1 MNSLTKEQY
10 LKFVRIF
17 FNILVLAALSLIAL
31 TATSC
36 SEPASPYGQ
45 TEITLEALDASC
57 TEVWLE
63 LKFNNLTQPAK
74 VAIQKD
80 GKDYHRILSLN
91 RDTLLVFEDLEPS
104 ANYSFRA
111 IIRYEGK
118 DDKISNTVQVR
129 TMDTTSHSFTWQTFT
144 FGEHSSSTLYDVAI
158 IDENNI
164 WAVGEIYM
172 KDSLGNPDPNAY
184 NAVHWDG
191 TNWELK
197 KIYTGSSCNP
207 VDYSPLKAI
216 FAFSDSNI
224 AITSGGSIGWFNG
237 KINRADCGIRP
248 LLSGSINK
256 MWGSSSSDL
265 YVVGNGGNIANY
277 NGTGWRKIESGT
289 TLNINDIWGD
299 FNKTTQEWEIL
310 AVGGNI
316 LHGWQQD
323 RAILEIKNGNQAIQL
338 NSDGANWPLSG
349 VWFKAIPKHYVIG
362 SGIYYKQKLD
372 DSVWNSNLTSITTY
386 HTNKIRGND
395 LNDVIIVGAYGEVL
409 HFNGMR
415 WQSYINQTG
424 LFNGSYYSVTIKN
437 DLVVTVG
444 THMSKAIITV
454 GKR

>member
-1 MNSLTKEQY
+1 MP
-10 LKFVRIF
+10 VRVIHIKLLF
-17 FNILVLAALSLIAL
+17 WAAMGLITLSSY
-31 TATSC
+31 SC

-45 TEITLEALDASC
+45 TAITLEALDASC

-63 LKFNNLTQPAK
+63 LKFSNLTQPAN

-104 ANYSFRA
+104 TNYSFRA
-111 IIRYEGK
+111 IIRHEGK
-118 DDKISNTVQVR
+118 DDKISNTIPVR

-144 FGEHSSSTLYDVAI
+144 FGEVGSSSLYDVAI

-164 WAVGEIYM
+164 WAVGEIYV

-248 LLSGSINK
+248 LLSGAINK

-265 YVVGNGGNIANY
+265 YVVGNGGNIADY
-277 NGTGWRKIESGT
+277 NGTSWQKIESGT
-289 TLNINDIWGD
+289 TLHINDVWGD
-299 FNKTTQEWEIL
+299 YNTMSKKWEIL
-310 AVGGNI
+310 CVGSNQFIDEGRTLLSIEENKATPINDSGLSWALNSIWFKTRRKYIIGGDGLYISASTSEVWKRDISQPPYYKTAVRANGLNDIFVVGAFGLI
-316 LHGWQQD
+316 LHY
-323 RAILEIKNGNQAIQL
+323 NGSTWHSYLPETYL
-338 NSDGANWPLSG
+338 NN
-349 VWFKAIPKHYVIG
+349 
-362 SGIYYKQKLD
+362 
-372 DSVWNSNLTSITTY
+372 
-386 HTNKIRGND
+386 
-395 LNDVIIVGAYGEVL
+395 GAYGRVAVKNNIVIAIGGQGTKAVL
-409 HFNGMR
+409 TMGR
-415 WQSYINQTG
+415 I
-424 LFNGSYYSVTIKN
+424 
-437 DLVVTVG
+437 
-444 THMSKAIITV
+444 
-454 GKR
+454 